1 MNERFLLIS
10 WMCVPLVYAAGKNT
24 VTSFTGKAKS
34 LQKNIFK
41 LKSQIQSHTFCWSTK
56 VLFFFLT
63 HRAAPNTHSF
73 HQIRK
78 KKIGLHFNFD
88 LPKWTLS
95 QSGVLSRK
103 GSYFETWCPANLWGC
118 QTDCYMPSCLNPL
131 LKNAWHV
138 LLPPLYSP

>member
-1 MNERFLLIS
+1 MCSISLCSWKEHCHVIYRESKKFAEEYFQAQISNSRPHILL
-10 WMCVPLVYAAGKNT
+10 KH
-24 VTSFTGKAKS
+24 KS
-34 LQKNIFK
+34 TI
-41 LKSQIQSHTFCWSTK
+41 
-56 VLFFFLT
+56 FFLI
-63 HRAAPNTHSF
+63 HRAAPNTQSF

-138 LLPPLYSP
+138 LLPPLYSL

>member
-1 MNERFLLIS
+1 MQLERTLSRHLQ
-10 WMCVPLVYAAGKNT
+10 GKQKVCRRIFSSSNLK
-24 VTSFTGKAKS
+24 FKAIHS
-34 LQKNIFK
+34 SEAQKY
-41 LKSQIQSHTFCWSTK
+41 
-56 VLFFFLT
+56 FFFLT